1 MRFMSFSVVVLAAGM
16 GTRMKSKFPKV
27 VHEAAGRPLV
37 EHVLRAVAPLKPV
50 KTVVVVGH
58 GAEVVKQRLAN
69 YEVSFVLQEKQLGTG
84 HALLQTE
91 SVLKGLQGDVLV
103 LNGDGPLLKTE
114 TLQALLNEQL
124 GKPGM
129 TLLTCKVSDPTGL
142 GRIFRDAKGN
152 IQNII
157 EEKDTTLEQKEINEV
172 NPGFYMFDK
181 TVFEKAKNLGNQ
193 NKSGE
198 YYITDLPALY
208 LKEGHEVRGILAED
222 EREVLGVN
230 DRKHLSQ
237 IDKILQDRIRD
248 KWLKA
253 GVTMISPETTFI
265 DDTVELG
272 QDVVLEPGVILKGK
286 TVIPEGVVV
295 GAYSYLS
302 DYTAQPNALIAPHSV
317 KGRIN

>member
-1 MRFMSFSVVVLAAGM
+1 MSFSVVILAAGM

-37 EHVLRAVAPLKPV
+37 EHVLRAVAPLKPS
-50 KTVVVVGH
+50 KIIVVVGH
-58 GAEVVKQRLAN
+58 GADVVKERLDN
-69 YEVSFVLQEKQLGTG
+69 YDVTFVLQEKQLGTG
-84 HALLQTE
+84 HALIQTE
-91 SVLKGLQGDVLV
+91 PVLRAIQTDILV

-114 TLQALLNEQL
+114 TLQALVNEQL

-142 GRIFRDAKGN
+142 GRIIRDAKGN

-157 EEKDTTLEQKEINEV
+157 EEKDTTSEQKKINEV
-172 NPGFYMFDK
+172 NPGFYMFDQ
-181 TVFEKAKNLGNQ
+181 TVFEKAKHLGNQ

-208 LKEGHEVRGILAED
+208 LKEGYPVRSILADD

-237 IDKILQDRIRD
+237 IEKILQDRIRD
-248 KWLKA
+248 KWLRA
-253 GVTMISPETTFI
+253 GVTMIAPEMTFI

-272 QDVVLEPGVILKGK
+272 QDVVLEPGVILKGH
-286 TVIPEGVVV
+286 TVIPEGVTV
-295 GAYSYLS
+295 GAYSYLQ
-302 DYTAQPNALIAPHSV
+302 DYTAQANSFIAPQSV
-317 KGRIN
+317 KGRIG

>member
-1 MRFMSFSVVVLAAGM
+1 MSFSVVILAAGM

-37 EHVLRAVAPLKPV
+37 EHVLRAVAPLKPS
-50 KTVVVVGH
+50 KIVVVVGH
-58 GAEVVKQRLAN
+58 GADVVKERLDN
-69 YEVSFVLQEKQLGTG
+69 YDVTFVLQEKQLGTG
-84 HALLQTE
+84 HALIQTEPVLRALQT
-91 SVLKGLQGDVLV
+91 DILV

-114 TLQALLNEQL
+114 TLQALVNEQL

-142 GRIFRDAKGN
+142 GRIIRDAKGN

-157 EEKDTTLEQKEINEV
+157 EEKDTTSEQKKINEV
-172 NPGFYMFDK
+172 NPGFYMFDQ
-181 TVFEKAKNLGNQ
+181 TVFEKAKHLGNQ

-208 LKEGHEVRGILAED
+208 LKEGHPVRSILADD

-237 IDKILQDRIRD
+237 IEKILQDRIRD
-248 KWLKA
+248 KWLRA
-253 GVTMISPETTFI
+253 GVTMIAPEMTFI

-272 QDVVLEPGVILKGK
+272 QDVVLEPGVILKGH
-286 TVIPEGVVV
+286 TVIPEGVTV
-295 GAYSYLS
+295 GAYSYLQ
-302 DYTAQPNALIAPHSV
+302 DYTAQANSFIAPQSV
-317 KGRIN
+317 KGRIG

>member
-1 MRFMSFSVVVLAAGM
+1 MSFSVVVLAAGM

-27 VHEAAGRPLV
+27 VHQAAGRPLV
-37 EHVLRAVAPLKPV
+37 EHVLRAVAPLKPE

-58 GAEVVKQRLAN
+58 GADIVKERLSD
-69 YEVSFVLQEKQLGTG
+69 YDVTFVLQERIIGTG

-91 SVLKGLQGDVLV
+91 SVFKDLHSDILV

-114 TLQALLNEQL
+114 TLRALVSEQS

-142 GRIFRDAKGN
+142 GRIIRDAQGN
-152 IQNII
+152 IQSIV
-157 EEKDTTLEQKEINEV
+157 EEKDTNPEQKKINEV

-181 TVFEKAKNLGNQ
+181 TVFDKAQHLGNQ

-208 LKEGHEVRGILAED
+208 LKEGNAVRSILVED

-230 DRKHLSQ
+230 DRKHLAQ

-248 KWLKA
+248 KWLSA

-272 QDVVLEPGVILKGK
+272 QDVILEPGVILKGN
-286 TVIPEGVVV
+286 TVIPEGVTV

-302 DYTAQPNALIAPHSV
+302 DYTVQLNACIPPHSV
-317 KGRIN
+317 KGRINY

>member
-1 MRFMSFSVVVLAAGM
+1 MSFSVVVLAAGM

-27 VHEAAGRPLV
+27 IHEAAGRPLV
-37 EHVLRAVAPLKPV
+37 EHVLRAVTPLKPIKV
-50 KTVVVVGH
+50 VVVVGH
-58 GAEVVKQRLAN
+58 GAAFVKERLST
-69 YEVSFVLQEKQLGTG
+69 YDVTFVLQEKQLGTG

-91 SVLKGLQGDVLV
+91 NALKDKQADVLV

-114 TLQALLNEQL
+114 TLQALVNEQL
-124 GKPGM
+124 TKPGM

-142 GRIFRDAKGN
+142 GRIIRDPQGN
-152 IQNII
+152 IQNIV
-157 EEKDTTLEQKEINEV
+157 EEKDTTPEQKLVNEI

-208 LKEGHEVRGILAED
+208 LKEGHQVRGILVDD

-253 GVTMISPETTFI
+253 GVTMTAPELNFI

-272 QDVVLEPGVILKGK
+272 SDVILEPGVILKGK
-286 TVIPEGVVV
+286 TVVPEGVTV

-302 DYTAQPNALIAPHSV
+302 DYTVQPNTVIPPHTV
-317 KGRIN
+317 KGRVK

>member
-1 MRFMSFSVVVLAAGM
+1 MSFSVVVFAAGK

-27 VHEAAGRPLV
+27 IHEAAGRPLV
-37 EHVLRAVAPLKPV
+37 EHVLRAVAPLKPL

-58 GAEVVKQRLAN
+58 GANFVKERLAA
-69 YEVSFVLQEKQLGTG
+69 YEVTFVMQEQQLGTG
-84 HALLQTE
+84 HALLQTQE
-91 SVLKGLQGDVLV
+91 ALKDKQTDVLV

-114 TLQALLNEQL
+114 TLKALVNEQL

-129 TLLTCKVSDPTGL
+129 TLLTCKVTDPTGL
-142 GRIFRDAKGN
+142 GRIIRDATGN
-152 IQNII
+152 IHSIV
-157 EEKDTTLEQKEINEV
+157 EEKDTTPEQKRITEV

-198 YYITDLPALY
+198 YYITDLPSLY
-208 LKEGHEVRGILAED
+208 LQEGHQVRGIMVDD
-222 EREVLGVN
+222 EREMLGVN

-253 GVTMISPETTFI
+253 GVTMTAPELTFI

-272 QDVVLEPGVILKGK
+272 TDVILEPGVILKGK
-286 TVIPEGVVV
+286 TVIPEGVSV
-295 GAYSYLS
+295 GAYSYLN
-302 DYTAQPNALIAPHSV
+302 DYTVQPGGQVPPHTV
-317 KGRIN
+317 KGRINS